1 MMFEVREPGGA
12 AWDTAIEQ
20 ATQDGPPCV
29 LDDDGAVVVI
39 VLPGKGMS
47 GFQEAQARAQRI
59 AGLLAEGRA

>member
-1 MMFEVREPGGA
+1 MKVGEPGSA

-29 LDDDGAVVVI
+29 IDDSGAVVVI

-47 GFQEAQARAQRI
+47 GFQEAQSRAQRI
-59 AGLLAEGRA
+59 AGMLAEGRV

>member
-1 MMFEVREPGGA
+1 MFKVDEPGDA

-29 LDDDGAVVVI
+29 VDGGGDVVVI

-47 GFQEAQARAQRI
+47 GFQEAQSRARHI
-59 AGLLAEGRA
+59 AAALNEGRA